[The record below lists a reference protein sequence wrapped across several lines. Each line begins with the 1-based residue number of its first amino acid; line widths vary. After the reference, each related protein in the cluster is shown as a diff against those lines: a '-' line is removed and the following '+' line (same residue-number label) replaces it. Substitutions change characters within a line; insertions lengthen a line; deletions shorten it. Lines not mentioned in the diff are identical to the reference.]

1 MVRCETELYQPV
13 ASFLTERGYTVRG
26 EVKGCDVTAVRGDEL
41 LIVELKRTF
50 NLDLVL
56 QGVERQA
63 LTESVYLATEELHG
77 AARRRWRRIMRLC
90 RQLGLGLMMVR
101 FRKARTKRARAD
113 LSHGQPTANGGCP
126 WHTAR
131 VEVML
136 DPAPY
141 KPRLQTRKRGLL
153 LEEFAKRSADHNV
166 GGCVRTKVVTA
177 YREEALRLAY
187 ELRSHGPASVKEL
200 RDLAESAKA
209 QSILYKNFYGWFE
222 HVDRG
227 QYQLTSAGI
236 AALDT
241 YAHVLARGA

>member
-1 MVRCETELYQPV
+1 
-13 ASFLTERGYTVRG
+13 
-26 EVKGCDVTAVRGDEL
+26 VKGCDVAAVRGDEL

-77 AARRRWRRIMRLC
+77 SARRRWRRIMRLC

-101 FRKARTKRARAD
+101 FSRRAK
-113 LSHGQPTANGGCP
+113 NG
-126 WHTAR
+126 AR

-227 QYQLTSAGI
+227 KYQLTPAGL